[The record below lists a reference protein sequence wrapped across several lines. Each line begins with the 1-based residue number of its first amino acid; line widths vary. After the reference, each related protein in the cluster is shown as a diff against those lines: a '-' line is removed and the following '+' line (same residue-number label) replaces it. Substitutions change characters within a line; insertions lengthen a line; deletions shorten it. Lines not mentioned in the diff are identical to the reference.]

1 MLFILDPCVAQ
12 TCSDQ
17 GTCSVDASNT
27 VDGYLCA
34 CNPGYSGDDCE
45 IGTQL
50 FPIKVPV
57 NINNH
62 IEVIFF

>member
-1 MLFILDPCVAQ
+1 MLFILDPCDGE

-17 GTCSVDASNT
+17 GTCSADASDIT
-27 VDGYLCA
+27 DGYACA
-34 CNPGYSGDDCE
+34 CNLGYSGNNCE